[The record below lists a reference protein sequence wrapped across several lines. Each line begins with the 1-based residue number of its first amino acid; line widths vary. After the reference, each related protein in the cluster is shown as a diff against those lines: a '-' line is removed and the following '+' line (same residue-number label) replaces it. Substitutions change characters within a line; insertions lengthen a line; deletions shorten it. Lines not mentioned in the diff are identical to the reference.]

1 MWDKLSVGQF
11 ISLYDIETNQNLN
24 VVERQTKMLA
34 IIEGKNESDYD
45 TIKYR
50 QLLQDFGEKLQ
61 FFNIMPECKA
71 VDYIEVNGRRYKF
84 CFELTEITAGQYIDI
99 STFSGEIMQLHKIA
113 ACFFLPMQGDKY
125 MEYGSIPHDKVA
137 EDMLEARFV
146 DIYGCMLFFYQL
158 FQELISNTII
168 SSNLSQEAK
177 ATLQHLWKDGV
188 GYLVQRK

>member
-34 IIEGKNESDYD
+34 IIEGKHEDDYD
-45 TIKYR
+45 TMKYR
-50 QLLQDFGEKLQ
+50 QLIQDFGEKLQ

-158 FQELISNTII
+158 FQELISDTII

-188 GYLVQRK
+188 GYLVRRK